1 MLQDAG
7 NPMSY
12 YRIPFRTP
20 DVEPTVA
27 VVMLGHH
34 LTSAHPA
41 PVQRK
46 APTIPQPKVTGNIY
60 EDQWDSFAREWAVYK
75 ETVSITDDKLP
86 VYLLSC
92 CSSDL
97 KSNVEKAN
105 PIISTHTEVEVLAA
119 IKRHAVVSVAAS
131 VLRTELL
138 TMKQDHDENVLAF
151 ASRALGKVRNCKLT
165 VRCPTCFNPPN
176 PITTC
181 VDYSEKM
188 VKQVVLAGMFDENEK
203 S

>member
-1 MLQDAG
+1 MHLCFKMPVIQCH
-7 NPMSY
+7 
-12 YRIPFRTP
+12 ITECPFATP
-20 DVEPTVA
+20 DVDPAVA
-27 VVMLGHH
+27 AVMLGHH

-105 PIISTHTEVEVLAA
+105 PTISTQTEVEVLAA

-138 TMKQDHDENVLAF
+138 TMKQARECACIRITRLRKGQELQTYCTMSNLFH
-151 ASRALGKVRNCKLT
+151 
-165 VRCPTCFNPPN
+165 PTQSNHNKC
-176 PITTC
+176 
-181 VDYSEKM
+181 
-188 VKQVVLAGMFDENEK
+188 
-203 S
+203 